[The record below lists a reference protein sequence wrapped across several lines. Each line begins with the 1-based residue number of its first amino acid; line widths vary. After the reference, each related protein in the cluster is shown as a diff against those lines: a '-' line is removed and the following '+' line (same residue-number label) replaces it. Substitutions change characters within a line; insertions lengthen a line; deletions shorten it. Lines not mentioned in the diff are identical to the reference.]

1 MSIPM
6 IRRVLHLVF
15 FNSRH
20 TCLMVILYVFFR
32 RLLDLPSGKDYFPD
46 LVVQNG
52 RIFRETERGPKQLE
66 SSESTNDLLNYL
78 NPSSS
83 SVEDIEVINAA
94 KFIDGTNQYSEQRAL
109 QADEAVTTAKRIM
122 KVSGKRYALDGMI
135 DKICIVIMDIRHQ
148 GRAGSQSIIN
158 ALQAGNSE
166 ETKFNNPLGIGANQY
181 QDRIKTLKTQI
192 QKLVT
197 SGVLETKCYR
207 LADNDCA

>member
-1 MSIPM
+1 
-6 IRRVLHLVF
+6 
-15 FNSRH
+15 
-20 TCLMVILYVFFR
+20 
-32 RLLDLPSGKDYFPD
+32 
-46 LVVQNG
+46 VQNG
-52 RIFRETERGPKQLE
+52 RIFRETEKGLKQLE

-94 KFIDGTNQYSEQRAL
+94 KFIDGSNQYSEQRAL
-109 QADEAVTTAKRIM
+109 QADEAVTTAKQIM

-135 DKICIVIMDIRHQ
+135 DKICLVIMDIRHQ
-148 GRAGSQSIIN
+148 GRAGGQSIIN
-158 ALQAGNSE
+158 ALHAENSE